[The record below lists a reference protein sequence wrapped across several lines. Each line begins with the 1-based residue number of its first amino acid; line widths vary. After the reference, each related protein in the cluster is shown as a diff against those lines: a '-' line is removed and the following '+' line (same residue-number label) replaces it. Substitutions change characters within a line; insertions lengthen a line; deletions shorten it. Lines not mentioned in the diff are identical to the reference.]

1 MENQQNNTGLTVKEE
16 MELRA
21 KIAKKITKIGVEIG
35 KLKADGKNTFSNYAY
50 ISAEQMNA
58 EIREKSE
65 DFGLCIM
72 PSVVSSTE
80 QSFTTTETDAK
91 GVTKTKMTIRTAIVM
106 SIDLIDSDTG
116 YIMNYQFTGSD
127 QDTGGKSE
135 QQAISQC
142 FKYFLFKV
150 FKVSTKDEQDGDSK
164 TTEMSSNKGNNS
176 NKTVAT
182 PQKETAPTPQKTDL
196 TDKILA
202 KVIEKVR
209 NEGHKVWETNK
220 AIYNYTPEQE
230 KQINDT
236 KVILTAEK
244 VETIIA
250 AINSGKT
257 TVWEKNKAKYEY
269 TDHLEAQITEAIKL
283 VIAEKDKVVAAAGD
297 NFVGDAAKALLN

>member
-1 MENQQNNTGLTVKEE
+1 MENNTGLTVKEE

-21 KIAKKITKIGVEIG
+21 KICQKITKIGVEIG

-65 DFGLCIM
+65 DFGLCIL
-72 PSVVSSTE
+72 PSIISNNE
-80 QSFTTTETDAK
+80 QSFTATDEK
-91 GVTKTKMTIRTAIVM
+91 GKTKMTIRTSVTM
-106 SIDLIDSDTG
+106 SIDLVDTETG
-116 YIMNYQFTGSD
+116 YKMNCLWTGSD

-142 FKYFLFKV
+142 FKYFLFKT

-164 TTEMSSNKGNNS
+164 TTEINNTKS
-176 NKTVAT
+176 VAQ
-182 PQKETAPTPQKTDL
+182 QKETAPTPQKTEL
-196 TDKILA
+196 TAAILA

-220 AIYNYTPEQE
+220 ALYDYTPEQE
-230 KQINDT
+230 KQINET
-236 KVILTAEK
+236 KVIMTAEK
-244 VETIIA
+244 VETIIT
-250 AINSGKT
+250 AIKSGKT

-269 TDHLEAQITEAIKL
+269 TAEQETQITDAIKKL
-283 VIAEKDKVVAAAGD
+283 G
-297 NFVGDAAKALLN
+297 NY